1 MRAPVKIDVAFK
13 RFFYDR
19 EMVKKKLGRKRNKA
33 LRKAGLTIRKAARR
47 RLRRRKRV
55 SRPGQ
60 SPSVR
65 STDTFATLKNIQAG
79 FDTFAEASVVGAIG
93 FGNLSDPVPG
103 RLEHGASVRRK
114 NERRTE
120 RKLGMTGEIEAL
132 PVGGGGPAGRDKKTG
147 KFTKAKQ
154 KVRSESREIEGFDK
168 RRWNVAFAT
177 LETPEQVRRSNEINE
192 LLYGPA
198 EITGTLEA
206 RPFMEP
212 AVESVKDRFVD
223 LYLKEG

>member
-1 MRAPVKIDVAFK
+1 MRTPVKVDVAFK

-19 EMVKKKLGRKRNKA
+19 EQVKKKLGRKRLKA
-33 LRKAGLTIRKAARR
+33 LRRAGLTVRKAARR
-47 RLRRRKRV
+47 RLKRRKRV

-60 SPSVR
+60 APSVR
-65 STDTFATLKNIQAG
+65 SSHPFATLKNIQAG

-93 FGNLSDPVPG
+93 FGDLSDPVPG
-103 RLEHGASVRRK
+103 RLEHGATVNRK
-114 NERRTE
+114 NDRRVD
-120 RKLGMTGEIEAL
+120 RRIGGAGEIEAL
-132 PVGGGGPAGRDKKTG
+132 PAQGGGSVRHKRTGR
-147 KFTKAKQ
+147 FQKA
-154 KVRSESREIEGFDK
+154 VVATRTDSVEIEGWDK
-168 RRWNVAFAT
+168 RRWRVAFAK
-177 LETPEQVRRSNEINE
+177 LNTPEQVRIANEINE

-212 AVESVKDRFVD
+212 AVDSVKDQFVD

>member
-1 MRAPVKIDVAFK
+1 MRAPVKVDVAFK

-19 EMVKKKLGRKRNKA
+19 EMVRKKLGRKRTKA

-79 FDTFAEASVVGAIG
+79 FDTFAEASVVGPIG
-93 FGNLSDPVPG
+93 FGNLADPVPG
-103 RLEHGASVRRK
+103 RLEHGAEVRRK
-114 NERRTE
+114 NPRRAERRI
-120 RKLGMTGEIEAL
+120 GDVGEIDIE
-132 PVGGGGPAGRDKKTG
+132 PTSKTS
-147 KFTKAKQ
+147 KRLTSVQ
-154 KVRSESREIEGFDK
+154 IVSWDK
-168 RRWNVAFAT
+168 RDWIVTFAK
-177 LETPEQVRRSNEINE
+177 LETPEQVRRANEINE
-192 LLYGPA
+192 RLYGPA
-198 EITGTLEA
+198 EIIGTLEA

-212 AVESVKDRFVD
+212 AVESVKDQFVD
-223 LYLKEG
+223 LYVKEG